1 MYDIFKEIWK
11 NPGAVYS
18 PYPMWSWNGTE
29 NTDELVARLDGFH
42 KKGIDAVIIKLD
54 GVDGNEEKLK
64 AVLEAAKKRFMLLY
78 ICDTLD
84 TAQKSIT
91 NDEKRASER
100 VLTVK
105 PSSERSEDDETM
117 FSVYVKL
124 DGELLEDVKIGQCDG
139 YIQYDIVLGYGRDG
153 MCDLLNPYCSE
164 RLIAEVYE
172 KYVGIVKDYIGKTV
186 VGFCILPRKKV
197 GDILWSYETTE
208 KWMENGGDIPSLV
221 ALLIEPKVKKQRREA
236 EFIYDGIIRKGIFES
251 YLSPISSYCT
261 SQGLMLCGEIEN
273 NLGTAYAAKFDIP
286 LYVNDTDNERMLELK
301 AAADAAR
308 HNGREYTS
316 ALLFGDKEKLT
327 PDELMCE
334 VNRAFACGANMI
346 IHGEH
351 CENNSE
357 SSLEA
362 MPMWCE
368 YRKAASYIKRMSWL
382 GAMGANEPVCAVLCS
397 DDYIPTLSV
406 QKLCESG
413 YTFNYLTI
421 DDLMN
426 KAHIHDGEIHIDRY
440 AYKVLLVDTRLRLST
455 EIVEKIGRFV
465 TEEGLLYRGTDFAAF
480 LGKHVKRK
488 NYFVPSDYKSGLT
501 FMSMTKGG
509 YPFYAI
515 FNHGEHPACG
525 SLVTEHNCAADSFDV
540 FSGKTS
546 PMEAEMTERGFEYK
560 LSIPEHSVKVVGF
573 DRDSMVRLKKES
585 DEEELS
591 LAEIQSIAFDEQGR
605 AVFDVRED
613 TKRAVLSA
621 TDISGVTE
629 VKINGEKV
637 GRLIFKPYSLDVTDY
652 VKPGENTVETE
663 RCGDV
668 TDESKLLTACTI
680 RLYK

>member
-18 PYPMWSWNGTE
+18 PYPMWSWNGNE
-29 NTDELVARLDGFH
+29 NTDELISRLDGFH

-54 GVDGNEEKLK
+54 GLDGNEEKLK
-64 AVLEAAKKRFMLLY
+64 TVLEAAQKRFMLLY
-78 ICDTLD
+78 ICDTLE
-84 TAQKSIT
+84 TAQKSIVEA
-91 NDEKRASER
+91 EKRASER

-105 PSSERSEDDETM
+105 PSSERNENDETM

-124 DGELLEDVKIGQCDG
+124 DGKLLEDVKIGKCDG
-139 YIQYDIVLGYGRDG
+139 YTQYDIVLDYGRDG
-153 MCDLLNPYCSE
+153 MCDMLNPYCSE

-172 KYVGIVKDYIGKTV
+172 KYVGIVKDYIGKTA
-186 VGFCILPRKKV
+186 VGFCILPREKNNAV
-197 GDILWSYETTE
+197 LWSYETTE

-236 EFIYDGIIRKGIFES
+236 EFIYDRIIREGIFES
-251 YLSPISSYCT
+251 YISPVSSYCT
-261 SQGLMLCGEIEN
+261 SCGLMLCGDVESDSGN
-273 NLGTAYAAKFDIP
+273 AYAAKFDIP
-286 LYVNDTDNERMLELK
+286 LYVNDGADDNERLLMLK
-301 AAADAAR
+301 AAADIAR

-316 ALLFGDKEKLT
+316 ALLFEDKEKLT

-346 IHGEH
+346 IHGE
-351 CENNSE
+351 NGTE

-362 MPMWCE
+362 MPVWCE

-397 DDYIPTLSV
+397 EDYIPTLPV
-406 QKLCESG
+406 NKLCESG

-465 TEEGLLYRGTDFAAF
+465 TEEGLLYRGTDFATF

-488 NYFVPSDYKSGLT
+488 NYFVPADDKSELT

-515 FNHGEHPACG
+515 FNHGEHTVVG

-546 PMEAEMTERGFEYK
+546 HIEAEMTERGFEYK

-573 DRDSMVRLKKES
+573 DKDSMVRLKKES
-585 DEEELS
+585 AEAELT

-613 TKRAVLSA
+613 TKRAVISA
-621 TDISGVTE
+621 LDISGVIE

-637 GRLIFKPYSLDVTDY
+637 GRLIFKPYSLDVTAY
-652 VKPGENTVETE
+652 VKSGENTVETE
-663 RCGDV
+663 RCGEV
-668 TDESKLLTACTI
+668 TDESKLLSQCTI